1 MFKFDDSTMFGKDAM
16 DKMLKSYSTTA
27 KGFQA
32 IASETSEYSKK
43 SFESAVAHMQALM
56 GVKSFEAAIELQ
68 TNYTKSALEGYMAEM
83 NKLGEMYSDLAKEA
97 YKPVEHVVPAT
108 VEIVKTKAEKAS
120 SAVASAAA
128 V

>member
-1 MFKFDDSTMFGKDAM
+1 MFKFDDANMFGKDAM

-68 TNYTKSALEGYMAEM
+68 TNFTKSALEGYVSEM
-83 NKLGEMYSDLAKEA
+83 TKLSEMYADLAKDA
-97 YKPVEHVVPAT
+97 YKPVENVVPAAA
-108 VEIVKTKAEKAS
+108 EIVKTKAEKMT
-120 SAVASAAA
+120 SAAASAAA
-128 V
+128 